1 MCVFIGV
8 FLAVLH
14 VMPMPFY
21 FSTYSGSSFIHPLLA
36 QGQPSENLQ
45 CPPVT
50 NSQDSRGLVLETIRG
65 GRHQEYVSIVFQF
78 SKSIAF
84 EGPVTEGDALH
95 LLLRNVSTNLTPFR
109 KYNTFDSWVKLEK
122 AGADLAVRI
131 GLPGGFVTARAFPM
145 KDPHRLVVNIYDK
158 ARETIAKAQMPAPLL
173 RVSTPPKSRPLISAD
188 QDPSLVPNGT
198 QFADTETDQ
207 DGVAENS
214 PNGEDTGDPQVGK
227 AQGKGAVGGGAI
239 SGSDSGAG
247 IGSAS
252 GGVSSP
258 SKRYR
263 VKITPKVSVK
273 GEYDDNIYLYKD
285 NKKGDFIT
293 TVSPGL
299 LMYIDS
305 GRTGLELEYTF
316 GWVRYHDLSENDFVR
331 HNGRLKFWQRLSRRL
346 TFNLSDS
353 YLKSNDLFDQDLPP
367 DLRSQRIRHSA
378 APYQRNDFDANL
390 EYRFGPQSRLSVGYR
405 HGYLDNE
412 DPYLEDVVEHSPY
425 AKMSYWVNNKDG
437 FELGYEYRRFDYTLG
452 ESYGNS
458 RVDLDAH
465 DVDVAYMHRFSR
477 RSTIRVRYGFA
488 NRNFKG
494 IPVSYHIHDGGVG
507 FEYGFSPSTNLA
519 LEIGYFSPTGI
530 DINPGLEYTARFE
543 KRFRRGR
550 AFASAQSGWDE
561 GFMDVE
567 PRAFTRY
574 WGGDAGVEYEPVQDL
589 QAYAGVDY
597 RKNDYAGDAFRG
609 SQEDDDTFGGRC
621 GVRYRFLRWFSAD
634 LGYAHRRR
642 VSKDPNNEYGDN
654 RFTLTV
660 TASKPHPYSWEF

>member
-1 MCVFIGV
+1 MKTIQGITCVFVALFVAG
-8 FLAVLH
+8 LH
-14 VMPMPFY
+14 MIPVTIQ
-21 FSTYSGSSFIHPLLA
+21 FSTSLSTCFAQPVPSQEPPL
-36 QGQPSENLQ
+36 QEPHRKPDVILQ
-45 CPPVT
+45 
-50 NSQDSRGLVLETIRG
+50 TIRG
-65 GRHQEYVSIVFQF
+65 GRHQDYVSIVFQF
-78 SKSIAF
+78 SERTLFDETKVNDN
-84 EGPVTEGDALH
+84 ELH
-95 LLLRNVSTNLTPFR
+95 FVLRNVSTGLSPFR
-109 KYNTFDSWVKLEK
+109 RYQTFDSWVKLK
-122 AGADLAVRI
+122 AVEEGLAVCI
-131 GLPGGFVTARAFPM
+131 GLPKNYVSMRTLLM
-145 KDPHRLVVNIYDK
+145 EDPYRLVVNIYDK
-158 ARETIAKAQMPAPLL
+158 GNNVPPRIRMSAPRL
-173 RVSTPPKSRPLISAD
+173 RVSTSD
-188 QDPSLVPNGT
+188 QNRGSIDACQGASITLNKTTFFDNGT
-198 QFADTETDQ
+198 DQGHLTENFM
-207 DGVAENS
+207 E
-214 PNGEDTGDPQVGK
+214 GEDTEKPSTDQASGEEGETGGDGMT
-227 AQGKGAVGGGAI
+227 GHG
-239 SGSDSGAG
+239 SGAG
-247 IGSAS
+247 MGSAG

-263 VKITPKVSVK
+263 VRITPKISVK

-331 HNGRLKFWQRLSRRL
+331 HSGRLKFWQRLTRRL

-353 YLKSNDLFDQDLPP
+353 YLKSNDLFDQDLSP
-367 DLRSQRIRHSA
+367 DLRPQRIRHSA
-378 APYQRNDFDANL
+378 TPYQRNDFDANL

-425 AKMSYWVNNKDG
+425 AKLTYWVNNKDG

-452 ESYGNS
+452 ESYGNN

-477 RSTIRVRYGFA
+477 RSSIHARYGFA

-494 IPVSYHIHDGGVG
+494 IPVSYHVHDGGVG
-507 FEYGFSPSTNLA
+507 FEYGFSPSMTLA

-543 KRFRRGR
+543 KRFRRVR
-550 AFASAQSGWDE
+550 AFVSAQSGWDE
-561 GFMDVE
+561 GFMDIE

-597 RKNDYAGDAFRG
+597 RKNDYALED
-609 SQEDDDTFGGRC
+609 QEDDDTVGGRC

-634 LGYAHRRR
+634 LEYAHRRR
-642 VSKDPNNEYGDN
+642 ISNDPNNEYGDN
-654 RFTLTV
+654 RVTFTI